1 MQNVFAVIDLYGS
14 VDSVTVISSAYSEVF
29 NSCSRPP
36 SIPSSESSESLEVS
50 LGYVLVISRSSKQ
63 VSMAPKKNETV
74 TIPTQKRKVPKRF
87 PVAAENYDKLQ

>member
-1 MQNVFAVIDLYGS
+1 MSDANEQINVIKHRSSVLVLCEFTLLQNVFAVIDLYGS

-50 LGYVLVISRSSKQ
+50 LDLI
-63 VSMAPKKNETV
+63 
-74 TIPTQKRKVPKRF
+74 F
-87 PVAAENYDKLQ
+87 